1 MGQEGGAHATDADTG
16 APAPPGGAGGQG
28 STCLL
33 IRKAPYGAS
42 NAAETFRALQA
53 FYAFEKPVTLL
64 FMDDAVLSLV
74 RGVDPAG
81 IGMRPL
87 SRAFADL
94 GALPGVGFVVHLES
108 LEERGLRPDD
118 LEPPLEGADAF
129 RFVRT
134 ADLEATLASHKA
146 IIRV

>member
-1 MGQEGGAHATDADTG
+1 MAQEGEGGA
-16 APAPPGGAGGQG
+16 PSAGGRG

-64 FMDDAVLSLV
+64 FMDDAVLSLA

-81 IGMRPL
+81 IGMKPL

-94 GALPGVGFVVHLES
+94 GALPGVGFAVHLES
-108 LEERGLRPDD
+108 LEERGLRVDD
-118 LEPPLEGADAF
+118 LVPHQEDAPSY
-129 RFVRT
+129 RLVRT
-134 ADLEATLASHKA
+134 SELEAVLASHKA
-146 IIRV
+146 ILRF

>member
-1 MGQEGGAHATDADTG
+1 MGKEGGGPGAGAG
-16 APAPPGGAGGQG
+16 APPVGAQGQG
-28 STCLL
+28 RTCLL

-53 FYAFEKPVTLL
+53 FYAFEKPVTVL
-64 FMDDAVLSLV
+64 FVDDAVLSLV

-134 ADLEATLASHKA
+134 ADLEAILASHKA

>member
-1 MGQEGGAHATDADTG
+1 MGKEGGGPEAGAG
-16 APAPPGGAGGQG
+16 APPTGVQGQG
-28 STCLL
+28 RTCLL

-53 FYAFEKPVTLL
+53 FYAFEKPVTVL
-64 FMDDAVLSLV
+64 FVDDAVLSLV
-74 RGVDPAG
+74 RGADPAG

-134 ADLEATLASHKA
+134 ADLEAILASHKA

>member
-1 MGQEGGAHATDADTG
+1 MGEPLGERAGGDAAS
-16 APAPPGGAGGQG
+16 APAGQG
-28 STCLL
+28 AATGQGRTCLL
-33 IRKAPYGAS
+33 IRKSPYGAS

-53 FYAFEKPVTLL
+53 FYAFEKPVTIL

-74 RGVDPAG
+74 RGADPSG

-108 LEERGLRPDD
+108 LAERALRPED
-118 LEPPLEGADAF
+118 LEPPLEGADPF

-134 ADLEATLASHKA
+134 ADLEAELSSHKA